1 MARVEADPLLHDR
14 LRCSRSSI
22 ERLREPAVKPTDAG
36 ERLVGPVATRV
47 AGGKPESIRQE
58 HGMTGHGLRG
68 VKVFGHERRR
78 HDERLARVRK
88 TFARAAVGRK
98 LLGRIERIDAGEVAD
113 RVGVFG
119 VVEPAEH
126 DAAGVARPGAGLGF
140 EEVVEPLPDLGPL
153 LVGRLVGLRRRH
165 LPGRH
170 HLGHPLPDLHLAA
183 DCIERRDP

>member
-1 MARVEADPLLHDR
+1 MAQVEPDPLPHDR
-14 LRCSRSSI
+14 LRRGRGGV
-22 ERLREPAVKPTDAG
+22 ERLRESAVEPADAG
-36 ERLVGPVATRV
+36 ERLVGPVTPCV
-47 AGGKPESIRQE
+47 ASGKPEAVWQE
-58 HGMTGHGLRG
+58 HGMTRHGLRG
-68 VKVFGHERRR
+68 VEVFGHERRR

-88 TFARAAVGRK
+88 TFARATVGRK
-98 LLGRIERIDAGEVAD
+98 LLGRIERVDTGEVAD